1 MLPSLSGG
9 RQGRRSL
16 RFRVAA
22 MQGTLCRRSC
32 SWVHGSMRAPR
43 RRRRAGVCFPNDD
56 LSRTRLRVPAPPT
69 RCAGA
74 LANGAGYGRPPSC
87 LPWRRAAL
95 LRRVVG
101 LPAGRSGSP
110 RSCSLP
116 GFCAGRPVAGLSEP
130 PPGKQVFWPQRAH
143 PGRAAPR
150 PSGGVVWL
158 LRQQGVSRR
167 PPSLR
172 SSLRSSARMTRSKS
186 RRLLT

>member
-16 RFRVAA
+16 CFRVAA

-32 SWVHGSMRAPR
+32 SWVHGSTRAPR

-56 LSRTRLRVPAPPT
+56 LSRRACECRRRLADGGRASERRWLWPSSLLPAV
-69 RCAGA
+69 AQ
-74 LANGAGYGRPPSC
+74 GR
-87 LPWRRAAL
+87 L

-101 LPAGRSGSP
+101 AASGTVGISALLLAA
-110 RSCSLP
+110 RVLR
-116 GFCAGRPVAGLSEP
+116 GEARRRLSEP
-130 PPGKQVFWPQRAH
+130 PPGKQVFWPRRAH